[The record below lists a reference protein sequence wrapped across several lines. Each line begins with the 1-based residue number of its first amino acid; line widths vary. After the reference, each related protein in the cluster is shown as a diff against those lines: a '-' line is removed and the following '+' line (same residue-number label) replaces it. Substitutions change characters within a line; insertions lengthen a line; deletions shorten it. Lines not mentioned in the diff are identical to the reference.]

1 MKAIAGIAL
10 VALAACL
17 IGLAIGA
24 TPVSLRA
31 LLAALGS
38 PDAPA
43 AAIVRDIRLP
53 RVLLAFTV
61 GGCLGVTGA
70 ALQALVRNPLA
81 DPYLLGISGG
91 AGVAAVVAIALGLGG
106 AWGIPA
112 AAFAGGIGAVALVYR
127 LSTVAGRRL
136 DPHVLVL
143 AGVVVS
149 AFTGALIS
157 AVLTLSPAEQLRN
170 VFLWLLGG
178 FSGASWRTLA
188 VFSAYAGLPL
198 LALFAAARS
207 LDLLSLGGETAQ
219 SLGLDA
225 PRARRLVYLAT
236 SLLTAASVAVCGV
249 VGFVG
254 LVAPHALRGLL
265 GPGHRRLLPAVFL
278 GSGGFLVLADAVAR
292 TVVRPIEL
300 PVGVVTALV
309 GVPLFA
315 VLLRRSLR

>member
-1 MKAIAGIAL
+1 MKAILGLAL
-10 VALAACL
+10 LGLAACL
-17 IGLAIGA
+17 VGLAVGA
-24 TPVSLRA
+24 TPISLGAVLDA
-31 LLAALGS
+31 LASPGAAT
-38 PDAPA
+38 

-91 AGVAAVVAIALGLGG
+91 AGVAAVVAIALGVAG

-112 AAFAGGIGAVALVYR
+112 AAFAGGLGAIALVYR

-149 AFTGALIS
+149 AFTGAVIS
-157 AVLTLSPAEQLRN
+157 AVLTLSPAERLRN

-178 FSGASWRTLA
+178 FSGASWQTLGIFSVYA
-188 VFSAYAGLPL
+188 VLPL
-198 LALFAAARS
+198 LALLGAARA
-207 LDLLSLGGETAQ
+207 LDLLSLGTEPAQ
-219 SLGLDA
+219 ALGLDA
-225 PRARRLVYLAT
+225 AKSRRLVYIAS

-254 LVAPHALRGLL
+254 LVAPHALRGVL
-265 GPGHRRLLPAVFL
+265 GPSH
-278 GSGGFLVLADAVAR
+278 
-292 TVVRPIEL
+292 
-300 PVGVVTALV
+300 
-309 GVPLFA
+309 
-315 VLLRRSLR
+315 